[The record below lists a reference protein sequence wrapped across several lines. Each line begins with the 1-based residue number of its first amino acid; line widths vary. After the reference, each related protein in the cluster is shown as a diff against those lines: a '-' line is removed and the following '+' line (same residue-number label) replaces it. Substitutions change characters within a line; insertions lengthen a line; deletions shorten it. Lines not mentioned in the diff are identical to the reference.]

1 MFCGGN
7 TAKLS
12 YLDHAADYGRVELYC
27 DSPDCDA
34 GAVVILVRQGG
45 SARKRAD
52 VRALEAV
59 DKYAPEAEPTPELD
73 VYDGGDVEYQS
84 PTELHYKEVT
94 HGRWQAVNESDS
106 VTRRRL
112 SEEPFTLNVR

>member
-7 TAKLS
+7 TVKLS
-12 YLDHAADYGRVELYC
+12 NFDLAADYGRVELYC

-45 SARKRAD
+45 WARKRAD

-59 DKYAPEAEPTPELD
+59 DKYAPEDESTPEPD
-73 VYDGGDVEYQS
+73 VYSGGDGDYQS
-84 PTELHYKEVT
+84 PDELHYKEVW
-94 HGRWQAVNESDS
+94 HQRWKAV
-106 VTRRRL
+106 RARI
-112 SEEPFTLNVR
+112 